1 MARARNS
8 RIDDGEKLEG
18 IDRPFGRLLRYV
30 FRHYPVR
37 ISLTVVCII
46 TSAVASAVGSIFM
59 QQIVD
64 NVVTPG
70 LESGF
75 DAVRG
80 TLVRLSSPWASSSA
94 PALSVASST
103 PARWRS

>member
-1 MARARNS
+1 MARTRNS

-75 DAVRG
+75 DAVRA
-80 TLVRLSSPWASSSA
+80 TLVRLVVTMGVIFSA
-94 PALSVASST
+94 GVIGSFIYTRAMAI
-103 PARWRS
+103 

>member
-1 MARARNS
+1 MARTHGRPVDN
-8 RIDDGEKLEG
+8 DGDKLEG
-18 IDRPFGRLLRYV
+18 IERPFGRLMAYV

-46 TSAVASAVGSIFM
+46 TAAVASAVGSIFM

-70 LESGF
+70 AWESGLRRR
-75 DAVRG
+75 ARHA
-80 TLVRLSSPWASSSA
+80 RA
-94 PALSVASST
+94 PRRHDGIILP
-103 PARWRS
+103 PA

>member
-1 MARARNS
+1 MARTRNS

-46 TSAVASAVGSIFM
+46 TSAVASAVGSI
-59 QQIVD
+59 
-64 NVVTPG
+64 
-70 LESGF
+70 SCS
-75 DAVRG
+75 R
-80 TLVRLSSPWASSSA
+80 SSIMS
-94 PALSVASST
+94 
-103 PARWRS
+103 

>member
-1 MARARNS
+1 MARTHGRPVDN
-8 RIDDGEKLEG
+8 DGDKLEG
-18 IDRPFGRLLRYV
+18 IERPFGRLMAYV

-64 NVVTPG
+64 NVGARHPR
-70 LESGF
+70 
-75 DAVRG
+75 APRG
-80 TLVRLSSPWASSSA
+80 HDGHHLQR
-94 PALSVASST
+94 
-103 PARWRS
+103 RRHR